1 MTSDSLRA
9 ASEPGRRIQRSPKAS
24 DVQLTWKLKD
34 HRIDADSHGKYE
46 RSELASEPEAYTH
59 EILDYGHEESNGWLI
74 VGDAQFGL
82 LEAGEKL
89 SAPHPGVTL
98 CYIDPPFNTGE
109 SFTHYNDKMDRN
121 IWLSLL
127 RDRLVQI
134 RDLLADDGSIWLHLD
149 DSEQHRGRC
158 LLDEVFGE
166 EAFVATIIWQKR
178 TSRESRTAFSS
189 MHDYIHVYSPG
200 GASKWK
206 QRRNGLPDLG
216 AYANPDNDP
225 RGPWRSTPASV
236 QAGHATPAQF
246 YTVVTPTG
254 AVHDPPAGRCWVFT
268 QKRLTELDADGRIY
282 WPRNGAGKPRL
293 KKYQYESRG
302 LSPFTIWPS
311 SEVGDT
317 ASAKREIMAAFPSI
331 PAFDTPKPEKLLE
344 RIIAIATN
352 PGEVVLDCFLG
363 SGTTA
368 VVAARM
374 KRRWVGIELSP
385 ATVETFV
392 LPRLDALEPSSP
404 LTKDYRVSTVSS
416 SRARITANL
425 VDPQPGI
432 SKSA

>member
-1 MTSDSLRA
+1 MISENLEDVSPRKRLKRA
-9 ASEPGRRIQRSPKAS
+9 NTAS
-24 DVQLTWKLKD
+24 DVSLTWKLKS
-34 HRIDADSHGKYE
+34 HRIDVDDQGRYRRSE
-46 RSELASEPEAYTH
+46 RSSEAGRYNH
-59 EILDYGHEESNGWLI
+59 EVLQDGTSDAPGWLI

-82 LEAGEKL
+82 TELRNDPLAHSGI
-89 SAPHPGVTL
+89 AL

-109 SFTHYNDKMDRN
+109 SFTHYNDKIDRN

-127 RDRLVQI
+127 RDRLLQI
-134 RDLLADDGSIWLHLD
+134 KEVLADDGSIWLHLD

-166 EAFVATIIWQKR
+166 EAFVSTIIWQKR

-189 MHDYIHVYSPG
+189 MHDYIHVYSPAG
-200 GASKWK
+200 PTKWK

-225 RGPWRSTPASV
+225 RGPWRSTPISV

-246 YTVVTPTG
+246 YTITTPTG
-254 AVHDPPAGRCWVFT
+254 AVHEPPPGRCWVFT
-268 QKRLTELDADGRIY
+268 QKRLAELDADGRIY

-293 KKYQYESRG
+293 KKYEHESNG

-311 SEVGDT
+311 DEVGDS
-317 ASAKREIMAAFPSI
+317 ASAKRQILSDFPST
-331 PAFDTPKPEKLLE
+331 PAFDTPKPEQLLE

-374 KRRWVGIELSP
+374 GRRWVGVELNP
-385 ATVETFV
+385 LTVETFV
-392 LPRLDALEPSSP
+392 LPRLDALGAPISP
-404 LTKDYRVSTVSS
+404 TAYRVSTVRAVSAIERDTSS
-416 SRARITANL
+416 SS
-425 VDPQPGI
+425 I
-432 SKSA
+432 SEIGKSA